1 MLARSESE
9 PVRVLIVTPQP
20 FYEDRGT
27 PIAVRNVAK
36 ALSEIGAEVDVLAF
50 PVGEDVRIENVTV
63 HRCGNVLGIKRV
75 PIGLSWRKLVL
86 DASLWRAFRRL
97 ISARRYDMVHAV
109 EEAAYMAS
117 AICPPVGQPFLYD
130 MASVIPEQLRRK
142 RGFKGHLAQ
151 RVLAA
156 IERHILNSARHIVCS
171 AGLASY
177 VHRQAAQAS
186 VSEWQFPAQ
195 SASVSAAEVEAL
207 RNELKVRRDQ
217 RIVLYSGSFAS
228 YQGIDL
234 LLSAFARVRKSRHEL
249 VLVCV
254 GATEQEIAG
263 WARQTPTDEAP
274 YIRIVPRQPHERIPV
289 YTNLADYLVLP
300 RVGADNIPLK
310 LYDYM
315 ASGKPIIATRQRG
328 HRGML
333 NGKRA
338 FLCDPTAESLAA
350 AIERACA
357 SPGEAA
363 AVANESRQYAELHF
377 GWRSFVDFISQTYMN
392 AMARA

>member
-1 MLARSESE
+1 MLAGAESE

-63 HRCGNVLGIKRV
+63 HRCGNILGIKRV

-97 ISARRYDMVHAV
+97 VSSRRYNMVHAV

-142 RGFKGHLAQ
+142 PGFRGHLAQ

-177 VHRQAAQAS
+177 VHRQASEAS

-195 SASVSAAEVEAL
+195 SLPVSAAEVEAL

-217 RIVLYSGSFAS
+217 RVLLYSGSFAS

-234 LLSAFARVRKSRHEL
+234 LLSAFARARKSRHEL

-254 GATEQEIAG
+254 GATEEEIAG
-263 WARQTPTDEAP
+263 WAAQSPTDEEP
-274 YIRIVPRQPHERIPV
+274 SIRIVPRQPRERIPV
-289 YTNLADYLVLP
+289 YTKLADYLVLP

-328 HRGML
+328 HESML
-333 NGKRA
+333 NRK
-338 FLCDPTAESLAA
+338 
-350 AIERACA
+350 
-357 SPGEAA
+357 
-363 AVANESRQYAELHF
+363 
-377 GWRSFVDFISQTYMN
+377 
-392 AMARA
+392 